1 MNHLAKKNLQKVI
14 ESFLSESSR
23 IVSIAE
29 NEPEKLQGRDIEIL
43 AEKIWDLRHFSIELL
58 NQFPDEST
66 WYNASIIKEL
76 VDEPIALEPNKR
88 KKTSLITE
96 ADLAKK
102 SHNDK
107 TLRYLIR
114 SWTIEKKA
122 REVLFTNLREI
133 SKELAS

>member
-88 KKTSLITE
+88 KKTSLITA

>member
-14 ESFLSESSR
+14 ESFLSESNR
-23 IVSIAE
+23 IVSIVE
-29 NEPEKLQGRDIEIL
+29 THPEKLQGRDLEIL

-76 VDEPIALEPNKR
+76 VDEPIAMDPNKR
-88 KKTSLITE
+88 KKTSLIAA
-96 ADLAKK
+96 ADLTKK

-107 TLRYLIR
+107 TLRHLLR

-122 REVLFTNLREI
+122 REVLFSNLREI